1 MSQGFVVELTVAVK
15 DATLYRIHPVTIPP
29 MAYAVTRTTIMQL
42 TAEASETP
50 NETEATVHMQ
60 IAKSHTFLQVMP
72 IIN

>member
-1 MSQGFVVELTVAVK
+1 M
-15 DATLYRIHPVTIPP
+15 TIPP